1 MTAISRKMVKI
12 AIVSAGT
19 VPSTL
24 APTDYITGEIQNYS
38 QSGGDSDSESVP
50 VFGGFV
56 DKEKPESQV
65 EVALELI
72 PSLEGSAKWDAMTYS
87 VDVKSSALD
96 KPIYTMA
103 SGDSTIPGKR
113 AVFIEAS
120 SLVGTETL
128 SKSIAYNNC
137 DVTTFEMSH
146 AADDNRTGNITFK
159 LSPTNS
165 NGVSNYMAADL
176 AVTGLPA
183 WTSLDNNS
191 A

>member
-12 AIVSAGT
+12 AIVAAGT
-19 VPSTL
+19 APS
-24 APTDYITGEIQNYS
+24 AVAETDYITGEIQNYS
-38 QSGGDSDSESVP
+38 QSGGDTDNESVP

-56 DKEKPESQV
+56 DKEKPASQV

-72 PSLEGSAKWDAMTYS
+72 PSLESASRWDAMTYS
-87 VDVKSSALD
+87 KDIASSALS

-103 SGDSTIPGKR
+103 SEKSTLPGNK
-113 AVFIEAS
+113 AIFIQSQA
-120 SLVGTETL
+120 LVGTETL

-137 DVTTFEMSH
+137 DVTTFEISH

-165 NGVSNYMAADL
+165 SGVSNYMAADL